1 MADEENVEVEAEE
14 ELDID
19 SLLDDVAAGGSEE
32 EETEELDVDALLDD
46 VAADEPNE
54 EEELDVDA
62 LLDDVAAEEPETA
75 TAAEESAEEDF
86 DVDALMDDV
95 AAGEVGGFD
104 NATEPEPAPAPEPEP
119 APVAAAV
126 PSAEFEQLLIK
137 LTAVAERVESS
148 VAKGESVNV
157 ELEERLVAGERMVKG
172 IRDVSKEMKEER
184 PSLVKVEKSS
194 SMTMIAGGVTL
205 LLSAAVLGLIVTEDK
220 EAATETLDGVFETVE
235 GVHENVN
242 LIAGRLLEQQQQ
254 MDEAMDMMDFLKTA
268 AAKPVVDSENE
279 DEMETA
285 AEEGEEEVKEIAVD
299 FSVVEGKIDETQQ
312 KILALHE
319 QLKSTEGR
327 YPELKKHLEQLVVG
341 QKQLKI
347 EQVKLLRI
355 QQQMSDKEKKGQTIY
370 KFP

>member
-1 MADEENVEVEAEE
+1 
-14 ELDID
+14 
-19 SLLDDVAAGGSEE
+19 
-32 EETEELDVDALLDD
+32 
-46 VAADEPNE
+46 
-54 EEELDVDA
+54 
-62 LLDDVAAEEPETA
+62 
-75 TAAEESAEEDF
+75 
-86 DVDALMDDV
+86 
-95 AAGEVGGFD
+95 
-104 NATEPEPAPAPEPEP
+104 
-119 APVAAAV
+119 
-126 PSAEFEQLLIK
+126 
-137 LTAVAERVESS
+137 
-148 VAKGESVNV
+148 
-157 ELEERLVAGERMVKG
+157 MVKG